1 MNKEKITYLI
11 LVFLVFIMQFTS
23 VWARRVKGDE
33 ESRVRI
39 MFVPEVEDPERFWM
53 ADIVLFT
60 VIADILGK
68 DADENLVK
76 EWIEFQQQ
84 KAQETFEIIISLLDI
99 LTQVEEKDVRN
110 GFLIEDLNGEIV
122 NGIVN
127 YFKTVCEFL
136 GLSSESGLGHIF
148 VNEILNGFFTYSLK
162 PESKALTETMYEKI
176 FSSQ

>member
-11 LVFLVFIMQFTS
+11 LVFLVFIMQSAS
-23 VWARRVKGDE
+23 VWARRVKVDE
-33 ESRVRI
+33 ECRVRI

-68 DADENLVK
+68 DADENLIK
-76 EWIEFQQQ
+76 KWIEFQQQ
-84 KAQETFEIIISLLDI
+84 KAQGTFEIVIPLLDI

-136 GLSSESGLGHIF
+136 GLSSKSGLVHIF